1 MAEMEFT
8 EEAVLEAARQASGLS
23 DFGDDRFREG
33 LGILLETYDKTAGF
47 NEKGVRRHWRR
58 VVSLLAARLRIEAAF
73 ARHPEILERTI
84 ERPVYL
90 TGLPRTGTSA
100 LFNLLGM
107 DPASR
112 PLLLWEGIFPDPPED
127 IAPGEPD
134 PRVEAL
140 RAHYAQGRAQNPE
153 FTKIHFTDADRPEEC
168 VLLLAHSF
176 CDMQMGIEV
185 LMEPYASWFLKQ
197 DFHHAYAYYRDLL
210 KMIDWQRPGDRWL
223 LKSPAH
229 VWALDVLIEMFP
241 DVCLIMTHRNPIEVV
256 SSYCS
261 MMDALM
267 VAREGFDR
275 RELGPVTLENLALGL
290 ERALAVRDATDPMRF
305 IDVDFDAFVDDSMA
319 EVRRIYA
326 HFSLD
331 LPPDAEATMQAY
343 VDDNPR
349 GKHGDHEHDLDHYG
363 LTPDTIKDR
372 LASYIDRFDLP
383 TD

>member
-1 MAEMEFT
+1 MADMEFS
-8 EEAVLEAARQASGLS
+8 EEAVLEAARQATGLS
-23 DFGDDRFREG
+23 DFGDDRFRVG
-33 LGILLETYDKTAGF
+33 LGILLETYTKTAGF

-58 VVSLLAARLRIEAAF
+58 VVSLLAARLRIQAAF
-73 ARHPEILERTI
+73 ARHPEIRERSI

-100 LFNLLGM
+100 LFNLMGM
-107 DPASR
+107 DPTSR
-112 PLLLWEGIFPDPPED
+112 PLLLWEGIFPDPPEGL
-127 IAPGEPD
+127 APGESD

-168 VLLLAHSF
+168 VLLLAHAF

-197 DFHHAYAYYRDLL
+197 DLHHAYAYYRDLL

-229 VWALDVLIEMFP
+229 VWALDILIEMFP
-241 DVCLIMTHRNPIEVV
+241 DACLIMTHRNPLEVV

-267 VAREGFDR
+267 VARDHFDR
-275 RELGPVTLENLALGL
+275 RELGPVTLENLATGL
-290 ERALAVRDATDPMRF
+290 ERALAVRDASDPMRF

-319 EVRRIYA
+319 EVQRIYD
-326 HFSLD
+326 HFALD
-331 LPPDAEATMQAY
+331 LPADAEATMQAY

-349 GKHGDHEHDLDHYG
+349 GKHGAHEHDLEKYG
-363 LTPDTIKDR
+363 LTPDAIKDR

>member
-1 MAEMEFT
+1 MADMEFS
-8 EEAVLEAARQASGLS
+8 EEAVLEAARQATGLS

-33 LGILLETYDKTAGF
+33 LGVLLETYAKTAGF

-58 VVSLLAARLRIEAAF
+58 VVSLLAARLRIRAAF
-73 ARHPEILERTI
+73 ARHPEIRERSI

-100 LFNLLGM
+100 LFNLMGM
-107 DPASR
+107 DPTSR
-112 PLLLWEGIFPDPPED
+112 PLLLWEGIFPDPPEGL
-127 IAPGEPD
+127 APGEPD

-140 RAHYAQGRAQNPE
+140 RSHYAQGRAQNPE

-168 VLLLAHSF
+168 VLLLAHAF

-197 DFHHAYAYYRDLL
+197 DFHHSYAYYRDLL

-229 VWALDVLIEMFP
+229 VWALDILIEMFP

-267 VAREGFDR
+267 VAREHFDR
-275 RELGPVTLENLALGL
+275 RELGPVTLENLAKGL
-290 ERALAVRDATDPMRF
+290 ERALAVRDASDPMRF

-319 EVRRIYA
+319 EVQRIYD
-326 HFSLD
+326 HFALD

-349 GKHGDHEHDLDHYG
+349 GKHGAHEHDLAKYG
-363 LTPDTIKDR
+363 LSPDAIKDR

>member
-1 MAEMEFT
+1 MSEMEFK
-8 EEAVLEAARQASGLS
+8 EEAVLEAARQATGLS

-33 LGILLETYDKTAGF
+33 LRVLLETYDKTAGF

-58 VVSLLAARLRIEAAF
+58 VVSLLSARLRIEAAL
-73 ARHPEILERTI
+73 ARHPEIRERRI

-112 PLLLWEGIFPDPPED
+112 PLLLWEAIFPDPPEGL
-127 IAPGEPD
+127 APGEPD

-153 FTKIHFTDADRPEEC
+153 FTKIHFTDADKPEEC
-168 VLLLAHSF
+168 VLLLAHAF
-176 CDMQMGIEV
+176 CDVQMGIEV
-185 LMEPYASWFLKQ
+185 LMEPYASWFEKQ
-197 DFHHAYAYYRDLL
+197 DLHHAYAYYRDLL

-229 VWALDVLIEMFP
+229 VWALDILIEMFP

-267 VAREGFDR
+267 ISRERFDR
-275 RELGPVTLENLALGL
+275 RELGPVTLEHLAKGL
-290 ERALAVRDATDPMRF
+290 ERALAVRDASDPMRF
-305 IDVDFDAFVDDSMA
+305 IDVDFDAFVDDSMD
-319 EVRRIYA
+319 EVRRIYD
-326 HFSLD
+326 HFALD
-331 LPPDAEATMQAY
+331 LPPEAEATMQTY
-343 VDDNPR
+343 VDENPR
-349 GKHGDHEHDLDHYG
+349 GKHGAHEHDLAKYG
-363 LTPDTIKDR
+363 LGADDIKDR
-372 LASYIDRFDLP
+372 LATYIDRFDLP